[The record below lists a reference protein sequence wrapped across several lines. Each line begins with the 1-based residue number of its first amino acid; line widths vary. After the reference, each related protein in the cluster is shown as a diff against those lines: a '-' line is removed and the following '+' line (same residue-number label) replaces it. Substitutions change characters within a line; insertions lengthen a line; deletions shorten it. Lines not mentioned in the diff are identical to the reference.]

1 MENLPWIEK
10 YRPHHLDDIVNNDE
24 NIKTFKNLID
34 YGNSIIS
41 MILYGP
47 PGTGKTSFILALSR
61 YQYGDD
67 EYKNYTLELNASS
80 DRGIDVIRKVLTP
93 FVQIKSKK
101 IKLVILD
108 ECDSMTQD
116 AQDALK
122 GVMDIYS
129 IHNRFCLICNN
140 IEKISDALKSRCLP
154 IKFTTPT
161 KDSIR
166 QKLVQIIEKEKIN
179 ITDEALN
186 ILTLVNKDLRQII
199 NILQGINS
207 LYTDNIITKDK
218 INSYLGIPD
227 NDDIDKIYSILIE
240 RNFQKNYK
248 ELSNLLKLSKWSIIE
263 IINSL
268 SQKIILDMFILP
280 QYKKNLINDISKIES
295 RIKKGGDTIINLA
308 FIVSSF
314 EVNYIGP
321 SGL

>member
-10 YRPHHLDDIVNNDE
+10 YRPHHLDEIVNNDE

-108 ECDSMTQD
+108 ECDSMTKD

-248 ELSNLLKLSKWSIIE
+248 ELSDLLKLSKWSIIE

-321 SGL
+321 SGP

>member
-248 ELSNLLKLSKWSIIE
+248 ELSDLLKLSKWSIIE

-321 SGL
+321 SGP

>member
-248 ELSNLLKLSKWSIIE
+248 ELSDLLKLSKWSIIE

-321 SGL
+321 SGS

>member
-1 MENLPWIEK
+1 
-10 YRPHHLDDIVNNDE
+10 
-24 NIKTFKNLID
+24 
-34 YGNSIIS
+34 
-41 MILYGP
+41 
-47 PGTGKTSFILALSR
+47 
-61 YQYGDD
+61 
-67 EYKNYTLELNASS
+67 
-80 DRGIDVIRKVLTP
+80 
-93 FVQIKSKK
+93 
-101 IKLVILD
+101 
-108 ECDSMTQD
+108 MTQD

-248 ELSNLLKLSKWSIIE
+248 ELSDLLKLSKWSISE

-321 SGL
+321 SGP

>member
-248 ELSNLLKLSKWSIIE
+248 ELSDLLKLSKWSISE

-321 SGL
+321 SGS

>member
-1 MENLPWIEK
+1 
-10 YRPHHLDDIVNNDE
+10 
-24 NIKTFKNLID
+24 
-34 YGNSIIS
+34 

-248 ELSNLLKLSKWSIIE
+248 ELSDLLKLSKWSIIE

-321 SGL
+321 SGP